1 MRFRDARPD
10 ASLFLQLLA
19 EQLMET
25 LFASTASHEVAMKVS
40 LSCDHDYSVP
50 MCICVSLVLLLSD
63 NQIFLYLSLSLAYI
77 CMVCCMS
84 G

>member
-1 MRFRDARPD
+1 MK
-10 ASLFLQLLA
+10 ASL
-19 EQLMET
+19 
-25 LFASTASHEVAMKVS
+25 SP
-40 LSCDHDYSVP
+40 DYDYSVP
-50 MCICVSLVLLLSD
+50 VCICVSLVFLLPD

>member
-1 MRFRDARPD
+1 
-10 ASLFLQLLA
+10 
-19 EQLMET
+19 MET
-25 LFASTASHEVAMKVS
+25 LFASTASHEVAMKAS
-40 LSCDHDYSVP
+40 LSPDYDYSVP
-50 MCICVSLVLLLSD
+50 VCICVSLVFLLPD